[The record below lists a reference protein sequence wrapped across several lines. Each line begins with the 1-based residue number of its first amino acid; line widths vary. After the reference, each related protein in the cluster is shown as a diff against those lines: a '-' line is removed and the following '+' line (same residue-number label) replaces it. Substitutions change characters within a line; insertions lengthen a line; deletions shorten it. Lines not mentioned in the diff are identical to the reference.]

1 MEEVWRWRR
10 RRGWRPCGGSAGG
23 GISRLPVEERVGVVL
38 QVQPLHVVVVP
49 QARGRQPRRDDA
61 ADDGGRLAR
70 VEGRLARRVERAHRR
85 RVEHVERGDH
95 VLGQRL
101 VGVAVAAVPRQRHR
115 DVVAGGERGAQRSAV
130 GVPRRTRRQRH
141 LLHAADKGR
150 HLLRPR
156 RREEDGERAG
166 APRQLG
172 DAHRRAHLEGQR
184 QVRRPELVHRHEH
197 RTPADPRRER
207 RARVRAARVRPQQV
221 ELREVELVRLDELRG
236 GDAGREVFFGGE
248 GDGRAAVEAAVRG
261 RRGDGEADVHVRRR
275 NHSQKLVRG
284 TRCSGRS
291 DRASRKVG
299 GDRDAELDRREFLG
313 ADYDR
318 TGAERSGE
326 ERCIL
331 HLCVHRPTH
340 AFCVQPFSGRKLRCG
355 ADSNPHTG
363 RTACV
368 SNVWG
373 CTHREHTS

>member
-1 MEEVWRWRR
+1 M
-10 RRGWRPCGGSAGG
+10 
-23 GISRLPVEERVGVVL
+23 
-38 QVQPLHVVVVP
+38 
-49 QARGRQPRRDDA
+49 
-61 ADDGGRLAR
+61 
-70 VEGRLARRVERAHRR
+70 
-85 RVEHVERGDH
+85 
-95 VLGQRL
+95 LGQRL

-141 LLHAADKGR
+141 LLHAADEGR

-236 GDAGREVFFGGE
+236 GDAGREAFFGGE

-261 RRGDGEADVHVRRR
+261 RRGDGEADVHVRRAQ
-275 NHSQKLVRG
+275 SQVAKVGAWDALLAKRSRKLANKLVATG
-284 TRCSGRS
+284 GVSA
-291 DRASRKVG
+291 RA
-299 GDRDAELDRREFLG
+299 AELDDATGTQHRAVCSVYRC
-313 ADYDR
+313 
-318 TGAERSGE
+318 GAERRGGAV
-326 ERCIL
+326 L
-331 HLCVHRPTH
+331 HLCVHRPSR
-340 AFCVQPFSGRKLRCG
+340 ALCVERFSGH
-355 ADSNPHTG
+355 PPFP
-363 RTACV
+363 
-368 SNVWG
+368 
-373 CTHREHTS
+373 